1 MELVDFDLLD
11 DDAPSAVAVADPP
24 SNLEMVSVGFSM
36 TAEED
41 WRRLRNYVVEKIE
54 ATTGPFPRNPVTE
67 KAIFRGF
74 MSRWGDKSMDIAK
87 IAFETY
93 GGYWHNAPIRVNR
106 FTKNNDPFFASV
118 IAASL

>member
-1 MELVDFDLLD
+1 MELVDYDLLD
-11 DDAPSAVAVADPP
+11 DDAPMAAVFVDAP
-24 SNLEMVSVGFSM
+24 SNLEKISVGASM

-41 WRRLRNYVVEKIE
+41 WRRLRNYVVEQIE

-74 MSRWGDKSMDIAK
+74 MSRWGDKSLAIAK

-106 FTKNNDPFFASV
+106 FTKGNDPYFASV
-118 IAASL
+118 IASTL